1 MPPQQ
6 ASDVVIGA
14 PAPAAGVAVGTGR
27 VKALELAA
35 SPALVATLGALLALV
50 YGPTAAW
57 LVDRWTM
64 SIWHNAHGALVL
76 PVALWLM
83 WQELKPTWRLGP
95 ASSAAG
101 WFFVGPALLLH
112 VLDQGM
118 QTQLLSA
125 VSFVLLLPGLSLLLL
140 GIARTRRIAF
150 PLLFVALMLPIP
162 LAVTER
168 LHLVLRQIAAHACE
182 VLVPLF
188 GIPIMRVETTLH
200 TPNASLLVADAC
212 SGFSTLYAAGAVA
225 LLTMYLSASN
235 TRRALVGILFAPI
248 AIVVNVVRVALL
260 VVLVYFQGTD
270 VLATSL
276 HELSGIVTFL
286 IALPVIFWIGG
297 PARPIEEPV
306 A

>member
-1 MPPQQ
+1 M
-6 ASDVVIGA
+6 ASQPASEVVISA
-14 PAPAAGVAVGTGR
+14 PATAAGLAVQGGGR
-27 VKALELAA
+27 AVERAA
-35 SPALVATLGALLALV
+35 SPALVAGIVVLLALV

-76 PVALWLM
+76 PVAFWLM

-101 WFFVGPALLLH
+101 WFFVVPALLLH
-112 VLDQGM
+112 ILDQGM

-140 GIARTRRIAF
+140 GSARTRRIAF

-182 VLVPLF
+182 VLVPML
-188 GIPIMRVETTLH
+188 GIPVMRVETTLH

-235 TRRALVGILFAPI
+235 VRRALVGILFAPI

-260 VVLVYFQGTD
+260 VVLVYWQGTD

-297 PARPIEEPV
+297 PARPIEEP
-306 A
+306 AA

>member
-1 MPPQQ
+1 MT
-6 ASDVVIGA
+6 AD
-14 PAPAAGVAVGTGR
+14 R
-27 VKALELAA
+27 AA
-35 SPALVATLGALLALV
+35 SPAVVAVLGLLLALV
-50 YGPTAAW
+50 YAPTAVW
-57 LVDRWTM
+57 LYQRWTI

-76 PVALWLM
+76 PVAIWLM
-83 WQELKPTWRLGP
+83 WQELRPTRNAGT
-95 ASSAAG
+95 ASSAWG
-101 WFFVGPALLLH
+101 WLFVVLALVLH

-140 GIARTRRIAF
+140 GADRTRRIGF

-168 LHLVLRQIAAHACE
+168 LHMVLRQIAAQACE
-182 VLVPLF
+182 VLVPML
-188 GIPIMRVETTLH
+188 GIPVMRVETTLH
-200 TPNASLLVADAC
+200 MPNASLLVADAC

-225 LLTMYLSASN
+225 LLTMYLSASPV
-235 TRRALVGILFAPI
+235 RRLLVGLLFAPI
-248 AIVVNVVRVALL
+248 AIVVNIVRVAML

-286 IALPVIFWIGG
+286 IALPVIFWLGG
-297 PARPIEEPV
+297 PARPVEQEQ

>member
-1 MPPQQ
+1 M
-6 ASDVVIGA
+6 ASQPASEVVISA
-14 PAPAAGVAVGTGR
+14 PATAAGLAVQGGGR
-27 VKALELAA
+27 VVERAA
-35 SPALVATLGALLALV
+35 SPALVAGIVVLLALV

-76 PVALWLM
+76 PVACWLM

-101 WFFVGPALLLH
+101 WFFVVPALLLH
-112 VLDQGM
+112 ILDQGM

-125 VSFVLLLPGLSLLLL
+125 VSFVLLLPGLSLLFL
-140 GIARTRRIAF
+140 GAARTRRIAF

-182 VLVPLF
+182 VLVPML
-188 GIPIMRVETTLH
+188 GIPVMRVETTLH

-235 TRRALVGILFAPI
+235 VRRALVGILFAPI
-248 AIVVNVVRVALL
+248 AIVVNVVSVALL
-260 VVLVYFQGTD
+260 VVLVYWQGTD

-297 PARPIEEPV
+297 PARPIEEP
-306 A
+306 AA

>member
-1 MPPQQ
+1 M
-6 ASDVVIGA
+6 ASQPASEVVISA
-14 PAPAAGVAVGTGR
+14 PATAAGLAVQGGGR
-27 VKALELAA
+27 AVERAA
-35 SPALVATLGALLALV
+35 SPALVAGIVVLLALV

-76 PVALWLM
+76 PVACWLM

-101 WFFVGPALLLH
+101 WFFVVPALLLH
-112 VLDQGM
+112 ILDQGM

-125 VSFVLLLPGLSLLLL
+125 VSFVLLLPGLSLLFL
-140 GIARTRRIAF
+140 GAARTRRIAF

-182 VLVPLF
+182 VLVPML
-188 GIPIMRVETTLH
+188 GIPVMRVETTLH

-235 TRRALVGILFAPI
+235 VRRALVGILFAPI

-260 VVLVYFQGTD
+260 VVLVYWQGTD

-297 PARPIEEPV
+297 PARPIEEP
-306 A
+306 AT

>member
-1 MPPQQ
+1 M
-6 ASDVVIGA
+6 ASQPASEVVISA
-14 PAPAAGVAVGTGR
+14 PTTAAGLAVDGGGR
-27 VKALELAA
+27 GVERAA
-35 SPALVATLGALLALV
+35 SPALVAGIVVLLALV

-76 PVALWLM
+76 PVACWLM

-101 WFFVGPALLLH
+101 WFFVVPALLLH
-112 VLDQGM
+112 ILDQGM

-125 VSFVLLLPGLSLLLL
+125 VSFVLLLPGLSLLFL
-140 GIARTRRIAF
+140 GTARTRRIAF

-182 VLVPLF
+182 VLVPML
-188 GIPIMRVETTLH
+188 GIPVMRVETTLH

-235 TRRALVGILFAPI
+235 VRRALVGILFAPI

-260 VVLVYFQGTD
+260 VVLVYWQGTD

-297 PARPIEEPV
+297 PARPIEEP
-306 A
+306 AA

>member
-1 MPPQQ
+1 MAPQP
-6 ASDVVIGA
+6 ATDVALPA
-14 PAPAAGVAVGTGR
+14 PAPAAGVAVVSHR
-27 VKALELAA
+27 PASDRAA
-35 SPALVATLGALLALV
+35 SSALIATVVGLLALV

-83 WQELKPTWRLGP
+83 WQELRPTWKSGP

-101 WFFVGPALLLH
+101 WLFVVPALVLH
-112 VLDQGM
+112 ILDQGM

-140 GIARTRRIAF
+140 GAARTRRIAF
-150 PLLFVALMLPIP
+150 PLLFVGLMLPIP

-182 VLVPLF
+182 VLVPLL
-188 GIPIMRVETTLH
+188 GIPVMRVETTLL

-225 LLTMYLSASN
+225 LLTMYLSASM
-235 TRRALVGILFAPI
+235 TRRVLVGVLFAPI
-248 AIVVNVVRVALL
+248 AIAVNVVRVALL
-260 VVLVYFQGTD
+260 VVLVYWQGTD

-286 IALPVIFWIGG
+286 IALPVIFWLGG
-297 PARPIEEPV
+297 PARPIEDP
-306 A
+306 AA

>member
-1 MPPQQ
+1 MAPQSVTEAV
-6 ASDVVIGA
+6 ASR
-14 PAPAAGVAVGTGR
+14 PAGPGVLVRAAGEAREG
-27 VKALELAA
+27 AA
-35 SPALVATLGALLALV
+35 SPALVGALGVLLALV
-50 YGPTAAW
+50 YGPTGKW
-57 LVDRWTM
+57 LIERWTL

-83 WQELKPTWRLGP
+83 WQELRPTWRSGPRSSPLG
-95 ASSAAG
+95 
-101 WFFVGPALLLH
+101 WLFVVPALVLH

-125 VSFVLLLPGLSLLLL
+125 VSFVVLLPGLSLLLL
-140 GIARTRRIAF
+140 GTARTRRIAF

-168 LHLVLRQIAAHACE
+168 LHLLLRQIAAHACE
-182 VLVPLF
+182 VLVPAL
-188 GIPIMRVETTLH
+188 GIPVMRVETTLH

-235 TRRALVGILFAPI
+235 ARRLLVVVLFAPI
-248 AIVVNVVRVALL
+248 AVAVNVVRVALL

-286 IALPVIFWIGG
+286 VALPIIFWIGG
-297 PARPIEEPV
+297 PARPLEDEV
-306 A
+306 AV

>member
-1 MPPQQ
+1 M
-6 ASDVVIGA
+6 ASQPASEVVISA
-14 PAPAAGVAVGTGR
+14 PATAAGLAVQGGGR
-27 VKALELAA
+27 VVDRAA
-35 SPALVATLGALLALV
+35 SPALVVGVVVLLALV

-76 PVALWLM
+76 PVACWLM

-101 WFFVGPALLLH
+101 WFFVVPALLLH
-112 VLDQGM
+112 ILDQGM

-125 VSFVLLLPGLSLLLL
+125 VSFVLLLPGLSLLFL
-140 GIARTRRIAF
+140 GAARTRRIAF

-182 VLVPLF
+182 VLVPML
-188 GIPIMRVETTLH
+188 GIPVMRVETTLH

-235 TRRALVGILFAPI
+235 VRRALVGILFAPI

-260 VVLVYFQGTD
+260 VVLVYWQGTD

-297 PARPIEEPV
+297 PARPIEEP
-306 A
+306 AA

>member
-1 MPPQQ
+1 M
-6 ASDVVIGA
+6 ASQPASEVVISA
-14 PAPAAGVAVGTGR
+14 PAGAAGLAVQGGGR
-27 VKALELAA
+27 VVERAA
-35 SPALVATLGALLALV
+35 SPALVAGIVVLLALV

-76 PVALWLM
+76 PVACWLM

-101 WFFVGPALLLH
+101 WFFVVPALLLH
-112 VLDQGM
+112 ILDQGM

-125 VSFVLLLPGLSLLLL
+125 VSFVLLLPGLSLQFL
-140 GIARTRRIAF
+140 GAARTRRIAF
-150 PLLFVALMLPIP
+150 PLQFVALMLPIP

-182 VLVPLF
+182 VLVPML
-188 GIPIMRVETTLH
+188 GIPVMRVETTLH

-235 TRRALVGILFAPI
+235 VRRALVGILFAPI

-260 VVLVYFQGTD
+260 VVLVYWQGTD

-297 PARPIEEPV
+297 PARPIEEP
-306 A
+306 AA

>member
-1 MPPQQ
+1 MTPPSMPDVQVATGPQP
-6 ASDVVIGA
+6 VVAA
-14 PAPAAGVAVGTGR
+14 PPVTRAADR
-27 VKALELAA
+27 AA
-35 SPALVATLGALLALV
+35 SPALLAGLGVLLALV
-50 YGPTAAW
+50 YGPTGRW

-83 WQELKPTWRLGP
+83 WQELRPTWRSGP
-95 ASSAAG
+95 QSSAWG
-101 WFFVGPALLLH
+101 WVFVLPALLLH

-125 VSFVLLLPGLSLLLL
+125 ISLVVLLPGLSLLLL
-140 GIARTRRIAF
+140 GTARTRRIAF

-168 LHLVLRQIAAHACE
+168 LHLVLRQIAAHASE
-182 VLVPLF
+182 VLVPAL
-188 GIPIMRVETTLH
+188 GIPVMRIETTLH
-200 TPNASLLVADAC
+200 TPNASLIVADAC

-235 TRRALVGILFAPI
+235 LRRVAVAVLFAPI
-248 AIVVNVVRVALL
+248 AIAVNIVRVALL

-276 HELSGIVTFL
+276 HEVSGIVTFL
-286 IALPVIFWIGG
+286 IALPIIFWLGG
-297 PARPIEEPV
+297 PARPIEG
-306 A
+306 

>member
-1 MPPQQ
+1 M
-6 ASDVVIGA
+6 ASQPASEVVISA
-14 PAPAAGVAVGTGR
+14 PATAAGLAVQGGGR
-27 VKALELAA
+27 AVERAA
-35 SPALVATLGALLALV
+35 SPALVAGIVVLLALV

-76 PVALWLM
+76 PVACWLM

-101 WFFVGPALLLH
+101 WFFVVPALLLH
-112 VLDQGM
+112 ILDQGM

-125 VSFVLLLPGLSLLLL
+125 VSFVLLLPGLSLLFL
-140 GIARTRRIAF
+140 GAARTRRIAF

-182 VLVPLF
+182 VLVPML
-188 GIPIMRVETTLH
+188 GIPVMRVETTLH

-235 TRRALVGILFAPI
+235 VRRALVGILFAPI

-260 VVLVYFQGTD
+260 VVLVYWQGTD

-297 PARPIEEPV
+297 PARPIEEP
-306 A
+306 AA

>member
-1 MPPQQ
+1 MTPPSMP
-6 ASDVVIGA
+6 DVQV
-14 PAPAAGVAVGTGR
+14 AAGPRAVPASEPSAR
-27 VKALELAA
+27 ASERAA
-35 SPALVATLGALLALV
+35 SGVLVASLVVLLALV
-50 YGPTAAW
+50 YGPTAKW
-57 LVDRWTM
+57 LVERWTM

-83 WQELKPTWRLGP
+83 WQELRPTWKSGP
-95 ASSAAG
+95 RSSAWG
-101 WFFVGPALLLH
+101 WLFVVPALLLH

-125 VSFVLLLPGLSLLLL
+125 ISFVVLLPGLSLLLL
-140 GIARTRRIAF
+140 GAARTRRIAF

-168 LHLVLRQIAAHACE
+168 LHIVLRQIAAHACE
-182 VLVPLF
+182 VIVPAL
-188 GIPIMRVETTLH
+188 GIPVMRVDTTLH

-235 TRRALVGILFAPI
+235 LRRLLVGVLFAPI
-248 AIVVNVVRVALL
+248 AIAVNVVRVALL

-276 HELSGIVTFL
+276 HEISGIVTFL
-286 IALPVIFWIGG
+286 VALPLIFWLGG
-297 PARPIEEPV
+297 PARPLEDEV
-306 A
+306 AV

>member
-1 MPPQQ
+1 M
-6 ASDVVIGA
+6 ASQPASEVVISA
-14 PAPAAGVAVGTGR
+14 PATAAGLAVQGGGR
-27 VKALELAA
+27 VVERAA
-35 SPALVATLGALLALV
+35 SPALVAGVVVLLALV

-76 PVALWLM
+76 PVACWLM

-101 WFFVGPALLLH
+101 WFFVVPALLLH
-112 VLDQGM
+112 ILDQGM

-125 VSFVLLLPGLSLLLL
+125 VSFVLLLPGLSLLFL
-140 GIARTRRIAF
+140 GAARTRRIAF

-182 VLVPLF
+182 VLVPML
-188 GIPIMRVETTLH
+188 GIPVMRVETTLH

-235 TRRALVGILFAPI
+235 VRRALVGILFAPI

-260 VVLVYFQGTD
+260 VVLVYWQGTD

-297 PARPIEEPV
+297 PARPIEEP
-306 A
+306 AA

>member
-1 MPPQQ
+1 M
-6 ASDVVIGA
+6 ASQPASEVVISA
-14 PAPAAGVAVGTGR
+14 PTTAAGLAVHGGGR
-27 VKALELAA
+27 VVDRAA
-35 SPALVATLGALLALV
+35 SPALVAGVVVLLALV

-76 PVALWLM
+76 PVACWLM

-101 WFFVGPALLLH
+101 WFFVVPALLLH
-112 VLDQGM
+112 ILDQGM

-125 VSFVLLLPGLSLLLL
+125 VSFVLLLPGLSLLFL
-140 GIARTRRIAF
+140 GTARTRRIAF

-182 VLVPLF
+182 VLVPML
-188 GIPIMRVETTLH
+188 GIPVMRVETTLH

-235 TRRALVGILFAPI
+235 VRRALVGILFAPI

-260 VVLVYFQGTD
+260 VVLVYWQGTD

-297 PARPIEEPV
+297 PARPIEEP
-306 A
+306 AA

>member
-1 MPPQQ
+1 
-6 ASDVVIGA
+6 
-14 PAPAAGVAVGTGR
+14 
-27 VKALELAA
+27 
-35 SPALVATLGALLALV
+35 
-50 YGPTAAW
+50 
-57 LVDRWTM
+57 
-64 SIWHNAHGALVL
+64 
-76 PVALWLM
+76 
-83 WQELKPTWRLGP
+83 
-95 ASSAAG
+95 
-101 WFFVGPALLLH
+101 
-112 VLDQGM
+112 M

-125 VSFVLLLPGLSLLLL
+125 VSFVLLLPGLSLLFL
-140 GIARTRRIAF
+140 GAARTRRIAF

-182 VLVPLF
+182 VLVPML
-188 GIPIMRVETTLH
+188 GIPVMRVETTLH

-235 TRRALVGILFAPI
+235 VRRALVGILFAPI

-260 VVLVYFQGTD
+260 VVLVYWQGTD

-297 PARPIEEPV
+297 PARPIEDP
-306 A
+306 AA

>member
-1 MPPQQ
+1 MTPPSMPDVQVATGPQP
-6 ASDVVIGA
+6 VVAA
-14 PAPAAGVAVGTGR
+14 PPVAR
-27 VKALELAA
+27 VTDRAA
-35 SPALVATLGALLALV
+35 SPALLVGLGLLLALV
-50 YGPTAAW
+50 YGPTGKW
-57 LVDRWTM
+57 LVERWTM

-83 WQELKPTWRLGP
+83 WQELRPTWKSGP
-95 ASSAAG
+95 RSSG
-101 WFFVGPALLLH
+101 WGWLFVVPALLLH

-125 VSFVLLLPGLSLLLL
+125 ISFVVLLPGLSLLLL
-140 GIARTRRIAF
+140 GMERTRRIAF

-168 LHLVLRQIAAHACE
+168 LHMVLRQIVAHACE
-182 VLVPLF
+182 VLVPML
-188 GIPIMRVETTLH
+188 GIPVMRVETTLH

-235 TRRALVGILFAPI
+235 MRRMLVAALFAPI
-248 AIVVNVVRVALL
+248 AIAVNIVRVAML

-286 IALPVIFWIGG
+286 VALPIIFWLGG
-297 PARPIEEPV
+297 QARPLEDEV
-306 A
+306 AV